1 MTIRRVTAR
10 EFQKRFQRYEE
21 PVLVNE
27 GIFFP
32 KIDVELHDH
41 AETLSTSLD
50 QSSSG
55 QSTSSDTSPTP
66 SRDLSKKAQSKGKMA
81 R

>member
-21 PVLVNE
+21 PVLVNQ

-32 KIDVELHDH
+32 EITVELHDL
-41 AETLSTSLD
+41 AASMSTGTDSTTPNT
-50 QSSSG
+50 SARPSG
-55 QSTSSDTSPTP
+55 DH
-66 SRDLSKKAQSKGKMA
+66 LSKTAQAKGKT
-81 R
+81 RL